1 MTRSGTSLIERLLFV
16 FCVDLCSTLSSF
28 TYYMHELVG
37 GAKQAVL

>member
-16 FCVDLCSTLSSF
+16 FRVDLCSPLSSF
-28 TYYMHELVG
+28 TYYIHESEG